1 MRYIKD
7 GVVLSVELAGVG
19 EDGQM
24 FQVYRGENPIIDI
37 PSSSNRE
44 EVEKAAKEYA
54 DEHGYEL
61 DVIYKIRQG
70 KRVLQGREEP
80 ANDFINLTPEQVEE
94 DAKKYFGHKSRV
106 AELEA
111 ELKLEIEELK
121 RDYKER
127 IGAEEESMEALEH
140 NIRMGTKKEECTAS
154 WERDIKNGIKAL
166 VRHDNLKVL
175 AVQTLSEAERQV
187 EITDQEACEGYG
199 EQD

>member
-7 GVVLSVELAGVG
+7 GVILCVELAGVG
-19 EDGQM
+19 ENGQM
-24 FQVYRGENPIIDI
+24 FQVFRGEHPIIDI

-61 DVIYKIRQG
+61 EVIYNIRQG
-70 KRVLQGREEP
+70 KRVLQGNEIE
-80 ANDFINLTPEQVEE
+80 ANDFITLSPEQVEE

-111 ELKLEIEELK
+111 ELKQEIEDLK
-121 RDYKER
+121 KDYKER
-127 IGAEEESMEALEH
+127 IGAEEEAMAALEH
-140 NIRMGTKKEECTAS
+140 NIRMGTKKEECAAS
-154 WERDIKNGIKAL
+154 WKRDVTNGIKVL
-166 VRHDNLKVL
+166 VRRDNLKVL
-175 AVQTLSEAERQV
+175 QVQVLPEAERQV
-187 EITDQEACEGYG
+187 EITDQEAHEGYG